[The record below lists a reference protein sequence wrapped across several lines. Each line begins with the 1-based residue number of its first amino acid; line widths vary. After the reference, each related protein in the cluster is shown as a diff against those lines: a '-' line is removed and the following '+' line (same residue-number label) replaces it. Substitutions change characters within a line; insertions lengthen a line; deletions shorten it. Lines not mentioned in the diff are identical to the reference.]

1 MALTRRSFLKTTA
14 ALSASVSMPS
24 FAETTAPAGRE
35 PLTELAYADAQLTG
49 GPLAAHYDA
58 VHAHFLSLSND
69 RLLKVYRQRAG
80 LTAPGADMG
89 GWYDT
94 DGFVPGHALGQ
105 YISGLSRISAST
117 GDAAARDKAQALVA
131 GFGETLGPKNESIL
145 RPQTNLWVCYT
156 LDKHFCGLIDA
167 ATLTDDNSAK
177 GLLTRVFDGAQG
189 LLPAKGRD
197 RIGKKNPP
205 YDETFVM
212 PENLFAGAS
221 LTGDPRLRDY
231 AQRYLLDREMFA
243 PLARGEDPFPGQ
255 HAYSHVMALSSAGRA
270 YAELGDTMYRD
281 AMQRAFTLLTSTQA
295 YASGGYGPNET
306 LITPHRG
313 ELFAA
318 LSTTQDHF
326 ETPCGSYAATKLSR
340 YLLRSARPTS
350 TAHAD
355 YLERVLFNTILA
367 SLPPDSDGGYFYYS
381 TYSPGAVKVYYQKKW
396 PCCSGTLVQTVA
408 DYPLNL
414 GFTSDDGYYVTLY
427 TPSRVRFNARGA
439 NVTLEQTTEFP
450 TTDHVAIALT
460 ADRSA
465 EYTLYLRLPAW
476 LARPASLKINGR
488 SVALNA
494 STGSFA
500 AIKRTWHSG
509 DVIELEVPQDFR
521 MEAVDEQHPDTVALM
536 RGPVQYVA
544 IEGAKQAQPGR
555 RVLPASLKPSGA
567 DTFTETVAGI
577 STVYVP
583 LHRIVNQTYTAY
595 FTKA

>member
-1 MALTRRSFLKTTA
+1 MALTRRNFLKTSAAMTAVSAMPALGETA
-14 ALSASVSMPS
+14 AV
-24 FAETTAPAGRE
+24 TGHE
-35 PLTELAYADAQLTG
+35 PLRELAYSDVQLTG

-80 LTAPGADMG
+80 LTAPGTDMG
-89 GWYDT
+89 GWYDY
-94 DGFVPGHALGQ
+94 DGFVPGHSLGQ
-105 YISGLSRISAST
+105 YISGLARISAST

-156 LDKHFCGLIDA
+156 LDKHICGLVDA
-167 ATLTDDNSAK
+167 AILTGDNSARA
-177 GLLTRVFDGAQG
+177 LLTRVFDGAQS

-205 YDETFVM
+205 YDETFIM
-212 PENLFAGAS
+212 PENLFAAAR
-221 LTGDPRLRDY
+221 LTGDPRFRDY
-231 AQRYLLDREMFA
+231 AQRYLLDRELFD

-270 YAELGDTMYRD
+270 YAELGDPRYRD
-281 AMQRAFTLLTSTQA
+281 AMQHAFTLLTTTQA
-295 YASGGYGPNET
+295 FASGGYGPNET

-340 YLLRSARPTS
+340 YLMRSARPTS

-367 SLPPDSDGGYFYYS
+367 SLPPDSDGDYFYYS

-414 GFTSDDGYYVTLY
+414 GFVADDGYYVTLY
-427 TPSRVRFNARGA
+427 TPSRARFIARGA
-439 NVTLEQTTEFP
+439 KIQLEQKTEFP
-450 TTDHVAIALT
+450 TNDHVTMTLT
-460 ADRSA
+460 ADRAA

-476 LARPASLKINGR
+476 LSRPASLKINGR
-488 SVALNA
+488 STPLNA

-500 AIKRTWHSG
+500 GIKRTWRSG
-509 DVIELEVPQDFR
+509 DVIELELPQDFR
-521 MEAVDEQHPDTVALM
+521 TEAVDEQHPNTVALM

-555 RVLPASLKPSGA
+555 RVLPANLKSSGA
-567 DTFTETVAGI
+567 DTFTETVGGI
-577 STVYVP
+577 GTVYVP

>member
-1 MALTRRSFLKTTA
+1 MSLTRREFLKTTA
-14 ALSASVSMPS
+14 AASAAAAMPS
-24 FAETTAPAGRE
+24 RGETVAHPGSE
-35 PLTELAYADAQLTG
+35 PLRELAYSDVQLTG
-49 GPLAAHYDA
+49 GPLAEHYDA

-80 LTAPGADMG
+80 LPAPGTDMG

-94 DGFVPGHALGQ
+94 DGFVPGHSLGQ
-105 YISGLSRISAST
+105 YISGLARISAST

-131 GFGETLGPKNESIL
+131 GFAETLGPKNESIL

-167 ATLTDDNSAK
+167 AILTGDSSARA
-177 GLLTRVFDGAQG
+177 LVTRVFEGAQT

-205 YDETFVM
+205 YDETFIM
-212 PENLFAGAS
+212 PENLFAAAK
-221 LTGDPRLRDY
+221 LTGDPRLHNY
-231 AQRYLLDREMFA
+231 AQRYLLDRELFQ

-270 YAELGDTMYRD
+270 YTELGDSMYRD
-281 AMQRAFTLLTSTQA
+281 AMQKAFTLLTTTQT

-340 YLLRSARPTS
+340 YLLRSSRPGT

-367 SLPPDSDGGYFYYS
+367 SLPPDSDGDYFYYS
-381 TYSPGAVKVYYQKKW
+381 TYSPGAVKVYYQRKW

-414 GFTSDDGYYVTLY
+414 GFVAEDGYYITLY
-427 TPSRVRFNARGA
+427 TPSRSRFTVGGA
-439 NVTLEQTTEFP
+439 SVTLEQKTEFP
-450 TTDHVAIALT
+450 TTDHVSITLT

-476 LARPASLKINGR
+476 LARPASLTINGR
-488 SVALNA
+488 STPLNA
-494 STGSFA
+494 SAGAFA
-500 AIKRTWHSG
+500 AIRRTWHNG
-509 DVIELEVPQDFR
+509 DVLSLELPQDFR
-521 MEAVDEQHPDTVALM
+521 TESVDDQHPDTVALM

-555 RVLPASLKPSGA
+555 SVLPANLKSSGA
-567 DTFTETVAGI
+567 DTFTETVNGV